1 MTSQPVVF
9 LVDVDNTLIDND
21 AIQQDLKDYLG
32 RAFGPAERD
41 RYWSIQEDLF
51 TTLGY
56 RDYIGALQ
64 QYRMENSRAVEL
76 LSMSSYLLDYP
87 FADRLYPAA
96 VEVLKRL
103 GGLGPTVL
111 LSDGDAVFQPR
122 KVERAGLLKAVDGR
136 ALIYVHKEEE
146 LDDIERRHPAEHYV
160 LVDDKP
166 RILGAVKQVWKQRVT
181 TVLPRQGIYALDQD
195 VLSAFPPADVTIER
209 VGDLLDLDLARLHPA
224 PGRA

>member
-64 QYRMENSRAVEL
+64 RYRMENSRAVEL

-96 VEVLKRL
+96 VGVLK
-103 GGLGPTVL
+103 
-111 LSDGDAVFQPR
+111 SDFAVR
-122 KVERAGLLKAVDGR
+122 SGSR
-136 ALIYVHKEEE
+136 
-146 LDDIERRHPAEHYV
+146 
-160 LVDDKP
+160 
-166 RILGAVKQVWKQRVT
+166 
-181 TVLPRQGIYALDQD
+181 
-195 VLSAFPPADVTIER
+195 
-209 VGDLLDLDLARLHPA
+209 
-224 PGRA
+224 